1 MGASRRRRPSVAG
14 TGLDYQMNREEVQR
28 RFAAAQ
34 VAHLATIRPT
44 GTPHLIPITFVLE
57 GKTVLWAV
65 DHKPKTSDRLQ
76 RLFNIETHP
85 EVSLM
90 VDHYHDDWRYLWW
103 VRADGK
109 ARVITDDDEADDAIE
124 LLVRKYKPYRERRP
138 QGPVVA
144 IDVKKWRGWTA
155 G

>member
-1 MGASRRRRPSVAG
+1 
-14 TGLDYQMNREEVQR
+14 MNRDEAQR
-28 RFAAAQ
+28 RFTAAR
-34 VAHLATIRPT
+34 VAYLATIRPT
-44 GTPHLIPITFVLE
+44 GAPHIIPITFVLD

-103 VRADGK
+103 VRADGM
-109 ARVITDDDEADDAIE
+109 ARIITDAESAEDAID
-124 LLVRKYKPYRERRP
+124 LLARKYPAYKERPP

-155 G
+155 S

>member
-1 MGASRRRRPSVAG
+1 
-14 TGLDYQMNREEVQR
+14 MNRDEAQR
-28 RFAAAQ
+28 RFAAAR

-44 GTPHLIPITFVLE
+44 GAPHIIPITFVLD
-57 GKTVLWAV
+57 GRTVLWSV

-85 EVSLM
+85 QVSLM

-103 VRADGK
+103 VRADGL
-109 ARVITDDDEADDAIE
+109 ATVITDEDKAEDAID
-124 LLVRKYKPYRERRP
+124 LLGRKYRYYKERPP

-144 IDVKKWRGWTA
+144 IHVKKWRGWT
-155 G
+155 GSQ